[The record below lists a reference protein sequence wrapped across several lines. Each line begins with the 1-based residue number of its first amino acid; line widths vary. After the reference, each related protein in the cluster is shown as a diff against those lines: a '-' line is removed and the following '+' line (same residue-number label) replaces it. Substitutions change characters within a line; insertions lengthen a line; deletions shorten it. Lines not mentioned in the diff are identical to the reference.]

1 MTRRIIDLG
10 GNDWRFGCAR
20 SKPLEPQ
27 VDARAEVKEWL
38 PTTVPRNVR
47 ANLPALGLI
56 EDPFHGTNNETSQ
69 WVDAYDWW
77 YARPLTVDLEA
88 RERAFTVFEGID
100 YISAVY
106 LDHFELGR
114 HGVAQQKPGE
124 REGTPL
130 ALHSPLHIVACAQLL
145 RKPAT

>member
-1 MTRRIIDLG
+1 M
-10 GNDWRFGCAR
+10 
-20 SKPLEPQ
+20 
-27 VDARAEVKEWL
+27 DARAEVKEWL
-38 PTTVPRNVR
+38 PTTVPGNVR

-69 WVDAYDWW
+69 WVDAHDWR

-88 RERAFTVFEGID
+88 GERAFLVFEGID

-114 HGVAQQKPGE
+114 DGVAQQKPGE

-130 ALHSPLHIVACAQLL
+130 ALHSPLHIGA
-145 RKPAT
+145 